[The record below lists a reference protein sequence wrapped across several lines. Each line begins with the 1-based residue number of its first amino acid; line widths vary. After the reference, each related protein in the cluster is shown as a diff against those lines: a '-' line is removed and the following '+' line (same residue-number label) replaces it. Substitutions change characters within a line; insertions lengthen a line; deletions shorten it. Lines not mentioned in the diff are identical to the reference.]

1 MPAPFFCVSGC
12 RGWESGCRDTGR
24 NLGISGCRAVF
35 GISGGGRVGAAMRAS
50 VWRGKE
56 GARSEDCRVLG
67 RLLGTR
73 RIAGRSEGG
82 RGACGSLCVFR
93 ARLVNAWAGSCR
105 ELPEGPD
112 CWLRI
117 AGGAGAGCR
126 ELGRWEEGHLRVGG
140 RGMLGGDLF
149 GRNLVGCREGAAH
162 AACCRLFG
170 SRVEA
175 GRGCS
180 GLCRELKPRESGI

>member
-67 RLLGTR
+67 
-73 RIAGRSEGG
+73 GRERSLWELVRVSGAACKRMGG
-82 RGACGSLCVFR
+82 
-93 ARLVNAWAGSCR
+93 
-105 ELPEGPD
+105 ELSG
-112 CWLRI
+112 I
-117 AGGAGAGCR
+117 AGGEGLLAANCRGRRGGVSGA
-126 ELGRWEEGHLRVGG
+126 
-140 RGMLGGDLF
+140 GMLGRGPLESE
-149 GRNLVGCREGAAH
+149 GVGCLEAICLAGTSLDAGKGLRM
-162 AACCRLFG
+162 R
-170 SRVEA
+170 RVA
-175 GRGCS
+175 GCS
-180 GLCRELKPRESGI
+180 GVGLKPGGGVLAFVGS